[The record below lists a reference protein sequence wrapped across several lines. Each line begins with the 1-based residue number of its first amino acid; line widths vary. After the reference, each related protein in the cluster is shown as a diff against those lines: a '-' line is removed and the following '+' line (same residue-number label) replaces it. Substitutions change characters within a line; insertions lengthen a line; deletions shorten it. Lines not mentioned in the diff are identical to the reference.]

1 MGHHG
6 SVPPSRA
13 SCFLFLLHH
22 FGSPLFSLFSLSLS
36 LSLFFVL
43 LPSSA
48 HQHAP
53 RTGVFLLSVSPLL
66 FLSVR
71 SKVAEECAATRN
83 GPRCGLFRD
92 YSFSNNR
99 LFSEI
104 ERDRLFHSE
113 IFNFLA
119 GKKGE
124 KKKKREE
131 KIKRKRGK
139 RGNGVGVFVVH
150 HHAARG
156 GTYTTQLKEG

>member
-119 GKKGE
+119 GKKGKRRRKE
-124 KKKKREE
+124 KKRLRENE
-131 KIKRKRGK
+131 E
-139 RGNGVGVFVVH
+139 
-150 HHAARG
+150 RG
-156 GTYTTQLKEG
+156 GTALASLSSTTTRHAAAHTQHN